1 MLQFSRYIILAILIA
16 ASLPLMS
23 QEEDET
29 NITHQIWIDY
39 YAYYYFKPKWEF
51 YGDAGYRFI
60 PKDFVWQMIHIRPS
74 VRYIASKLWEAH
86 AGVGFFQNIYKDK
99 PYSFEIR
106 PWQGGKIKW
115 PSFEPVFFS
124 HYVRL
129 EERIIIPQESTT
141 EFNFRFRY
149 MLATK
154 INAYRF
160 SNDNYI
166 FILGYAEFFVDF
178 GPKIQ
183 EIFSNRTRFAAGIGY
198 KTHKD
203 WTFEFNFVGQYG
215 RSGRDEQYKTKERL
229 YQIKVRRHLFKRE
242 YRGTKTPDHY

>member
-1 MLQFSRYIILAILIA
+1 MLQFSRYILLTILIA

-29 NITHQIWIDY
+29 IISNQIWIDY

-60 PKDFVWQMIHIRPS
+60 PKDFAWQTLHLRPS
-74 VRYIASKLWEAH
+74 IRYIPQALWEVH
-86 AGVGFFQNIYKDK
+86 GGIGLFQTFYKDE
-99 PYSFEIR
+99 YNTFEIR
-106 PWQGGKIKW
+106 PWQGVKIKW
-115 PSFEPVFFS
+115 PSFEPVYFS

-129 EERIIIPQESTT
+129 EERLLFPEGSPL

-149 MLATK
+149 RLATK
-154 INAYRF
+154 INTYRF
-160 SNDNYI
+160 SNEDQI
-166 FILGYAEFFVDF
+166 FITGYAELFADF

-183 EIFSNRTRFAAGIGY
+183 EVFRNRARFAAGIGY

-203 WTFEFNFVGQYG
+203 WSFEFHFVGQHG
-215 RSGRDEQYKTKERL
+215 RSGKDDQFNIASRL
-229 YQIKVRRHLFKRE
+229 YQIKVRRHLFKKE
-242 YRGTKTPDHY
+242 YRETKVPDHY